1 MKRTIIGREQEQAEL
16 ARCMKSD
23 RSEFVIVYGRR
34 RVGKTF
40 LVDNFF
46 DSTFDFTFVGGHNL
60 TKAKQLRSFAKA
72 LKKCAGLTHQ
82 PVLSDWTEAFDDLEE
97 YLESLPTDR
106 KKVIFIDEMP
116 WIDTPKSEFIEALEG
131 FWNGWGARRDDIV
144 FIASG
149 SASSWMMDKLVE
161 NPGGLH
167 ARITCNIYVRPF
179 TLRETKEYLLSQG
192 IMLDEYQIIQ
202 LYMVFGGIPFYLSL
216 LNPAE
221 SFLANIDRLFFRRNG
236 ELKTEFDELY
246 NAIFSKSE
254 KYLEVVDLLNRNKE
268 GLTYQQISDAIKM
281 DGKRLSTVIKNL
293 ERCDFILS
301 YMQFGNKRKGT
312 IYRLADFYT
321 LFYYKFVGQM
331 DSKDEQWWTN
341 NYDSHAVQAWQ
352 GVAFELVCLTHL
364 PQIKHALGISGI
376 STSASSWRYTGAKN
390 NPNDNGAQ
398 IDLVIDRGDHTINL
412 CEMKFCTTPYV
423 VSAEYEQHVRDRIV
437 LFREKTKTTKS
448 LVSTFVTTFGVA
460 NGLHKSIVQKE
471 VTAKDLFC

>member
-1 MKRTIIGREQEQAEL
+1 MKQTIIGRELEQAEL
-16 ARCMKSD
+16 ARCMKSN

-46 DSTFDFTFVGGHNL
+46 DGMFDFTFVGGHNL

-72 LKKCAGLTHQ
+72 LKKSAGMTHQ
-82 PVLSDWTEAFDDLEE
+82 PILSDWTDAFDALED
-97 YLESLPTDR
+97 YLENLPKNR

-116 WIDTPKSEFIEALEG
+116 WIDTPKSEFVEALEG
-131 FWNGWGARRDDIV
+131 FWNGWGARRNDIV

-179 TLRETKEYLLSQG
+179 TLKETKEYLLSRD
-192 IMLDEYQIIQ
+192 IRVDEYQVTQ
-202 LYMVFGGIPFYLSL
+202 LYMILGGIPFYLSL

-221 SFLANIDRLFFRRNG
+221 SILANIDRLFFRKNG

-254 KYLEVVDLLNRNKE
+254 KYLEVVELLNKNRE
-268 GLTYQQISDAIKM
+268 GLTYNQIKEAVKL
-281 DGKRLSTVIKNL
+281 DGKRLTTVIKNL
-293 ERCDFILS
+293 ERCDFIVS
-301 YMQFGNKRKGT
+301 YIQFGFKNKGT
-312 IYRLADFYT
+312 IYRLVDFYT
-321 LFYYKFVGQM
+321 LFYYKFVDRM

-341 NYDSHAVQAWQ
+341 NYDSRSVQSWQ

-364 PQIKHALGISGI
+364 TQIKQALGISGI
-376 STSASSWRYTGAKN
+376 STSASTWRYVGSK
-390 NPNDNGAQ
+390 DNQKDKGAQ

-412 CEMKFCTTPYV
+412 CEMKFSTTPYV
-423 VSAEYEQHVRDRIV
+423 ISAEYEQHVRDRIA

-460 NGLHKSIVQKE
+460 RGIHRSIVQKE
-471 VTAKDLFC
+471 ITAKDLVV